1 MASFDKFLPLL
12 LRFEGGFVN
21 DPDDPGGATNKGI
34 TLKTFQHFGPRAG
47 FTDTSLAALLRITDE
62 EAGRIYKVHYW
73 DPLRGDEIPL
83 QPLAELLVDFYVN
96 AGTNAIKELQR
107 HLMSVSAHG
116 TLSDDGMFGEKTAAA
131 LLSADPLQTYRALR
145 ERRMA
150 YYHRICETNP
160 RLQKFLKGWTNRV
173 NAFPV
178 L

>member
-1 MASFDKFLPLL
+1 MASFEQFLPLL

-47 FTDTSLAALLRITDE
+47 FEDTSLAALMRLTDE

-73 DPLRGDEIPL
+73 DPLHADDIPL

-96 AGTNAIKELQR
+96 AGVNAIKELQR
-107 HLMSVSAHG
+107 HLMSIGAPG
-116 TLSDDGMFGEKTAAA
+116 PLSDDGMFGPKTAAA
-131 LLSADPLQTYRALR
+131 LLNADATQTYRALR
-145 ERRMA
+145 ERRIH
-150 YYHRICETNP
+150 YYHRICESNP
-160 RLQKFLKGWTNRV
+160 RLQKFLKGWMNRV